1 MASKLLHPQYQQCKD
16 QELQIVIVG
25 NTGVGKST
33 TGNTIL
39 MRTVFQTPIHL
50 SSVTQAC
57 KKEKGEFDGQKL
69 AVVDTPG
76 LFGGTKSDVQVM
88 EEIKKAVLSAL
99 DGPVAFL
106 VVLQLGRL
114 TEDEQKTVKL
124 LQKTFGREAAHHT
137 MALFTRGDDLKEQG
151 GSIEDFIG
159 ANPAL
164 RDFVR
169 ECRGGYHVFENIDG
183 DPSQVV
189 ELLQKINSMVRR
201 NGESYNKM
209 DRNAEG
215 VLWKE
220 NLETSATEEAEKPA
234 LIDSCLHGAFNGAYT
249 FGALCFVANL
259 KSQPVEAVVVG
270 GIIGGVVGAAVGAA
284 QYVGSKLITE

>member
-25 NTGVGKST
+25 KTGVGKSS

-39 MRTVFQTPIHL
+39 MKTAFQTRIQP

-57 KKEKGEFDGQKL
+57 KKEKGELDGQKL

-76 LFGGTKSDVQVM
+76 LFGGTKSDIKVM
-88 EEIKKAVLSAL
+88 EEIKKTVLSAL
-99 DGPVAFL
+99 DGPVVFL
-106 VVLQLGRL
+106 VVLELGEL
-114 TEDEQKTVKL
+114 TEDERKTVKL
-124 LQKTFGREAAHHT
+124 LQKTFSREAAHHT

-169 ECRGGYHVFENIDG
+169 ECRGDTMF
-183 DPSQVV
+183 
-189 ELLQKINSMVRR
+189 LR
-201 NGESYNKM
+201 
-209 DRNAEG
+209 
-215 VLWKE
+215 
-220 NLETSATEEAEKPA
+220 T
-234 LIDSCLHGAFNGAYT
+234 
-249 FGALCFVANL
+249 
-259 KSQPVEAVVVG
+259 
-270 GIIGGVVGAAVGAA
+270 
-284 QYVGSKLITE
+284 